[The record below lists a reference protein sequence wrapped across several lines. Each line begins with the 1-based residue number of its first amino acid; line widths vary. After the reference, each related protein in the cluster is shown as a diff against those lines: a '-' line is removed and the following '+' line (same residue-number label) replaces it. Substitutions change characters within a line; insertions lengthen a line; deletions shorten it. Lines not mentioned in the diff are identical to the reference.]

1 MIDPPLD
8 TKVPF
13 EPEQLDLFAQS
24 LNQKVMQAQM
34 QMNQANK
41 SLLGNVNIASASI
54 APANISSLDI
64 PRAPTPEERARQLLH
79 GDMEEG
85 DTSIDAVLQE
95 LLALGLEDLRILQI
109 NNGWTVECRV
119 CVTNRPTKQY
129 FSMGAAEGMAQANTP
144 WTVPSLKTYMRMEV
158 SSAQSLRQAARELL
172 LAVQMYV
179 SAKAVHGSR

>member
-34 QMNQANK
+34 QMNQANR
-41 SLLGNVNIASASI
+41 SMLGSISSASI
-54 APANISSLDI
+54 APVAVSSLDI

-95 LLALGLEDLRILQI
+95 LLALGVEDLRILQI

-129 FSMGAAEGMAQANTP
+129 ISFGAAEGMAQANTP
-144 WTVPSLKTYMRMEV
+144 WNVPSLKTYMRMEV
-158 SSAQSLRQAARELL
+158 SSAQSLRQAARELQ